1 MTREPPQNHYRLS
14 DAELAILQL
23 ITQGHE
29 DPHIAA
35 ALGMTLSRL
44 KNAITRI
51 KTKMRVA
58 SRTEAAVRAIK
69 EHLVP

>member
-23 ITQGHE
+23 ITHGH
-29 DPHIAA
+29 DDAHIAA